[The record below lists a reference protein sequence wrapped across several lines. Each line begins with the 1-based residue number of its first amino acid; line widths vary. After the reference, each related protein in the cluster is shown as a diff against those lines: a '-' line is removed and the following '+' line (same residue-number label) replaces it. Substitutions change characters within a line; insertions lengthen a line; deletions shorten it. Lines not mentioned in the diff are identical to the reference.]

1 MDELIDHRYA
11 VWGYLMSAE
20 FGRVITAMIT
30 PMTSSGEVDLAQT
43 AELAEALVASG
54 TETIVSTGT
63 TGEAPTL
70 SEDEQFAVW
79 RATKDAV
86 GADVAV
92 IAGATDN
99 NTAASIA
106 RTRVATDMRLDGV
119 LLTVPAYNKPTQAGL
134 IAHFTAI
141 TEATSLPCMLY
152 NVPSRTALN
161 MTANTTIELS
171 RLPNVVGIKE
181 ASGDL
186 EQIAQIIE
194 RSPDDFMVWSG
205 NDSDTLPILGIGGY
219 GVVSVVSHLM
229 GRQVRAMIDAALS
242 GEHEAAAAMHRKMLP
257 LVDAVFCETSPSP
270 LKFALREIGFDAGP
284 PRLPLLEAAETAQA
298 QMRAELSHHTIDL
311 PIPTRA

>member
-1 MDELIDHRYA
+1 
-11 VWGYLMSAE
+11 MSAE

-43 AELAEALVASG
+43 GELAKALVASG

-70 SEDEQFAVW
+70 SDDEQFAVW

-86 GADVAV
+86 GADLTV

-99 NTAASIA
+99 DTAASIA
-106 RTRVATDMRLDGV
+106 RARVATEMGLDGV

-141 TEATSLPCMLY
+141 AAATSLPCMLY

-161 MTANTTIELS
+161 MTAATTIELS
-171 RLPNVVGIKE
+171 AVPNMVGIKE

-194 RSPDDFMVWSG
+194 HSPDDFGVWSG
-205 NDSDTLPILGIGGY
+205 NDGDTLPILAIGGF
-219 GVVSVVSHLM
+219 GVVSVASHLV
-229 GRQVRAMIDAALS
+229 GRQISAMIAASLA
-242 GEHEAAAAMHRKMLP
+242 GEHEAAAVMHRKMLP
-257 LVDAVFCETSPSP
+257 LVDAIFFESSPSP

-284 PRLPLLEAAETAQA
+284 PRLPLLEASEAAQA
-298 QMRAELSHHTIDL
+298 QMRAELSKQTIDL
-311 PIPTRA
+311 PVPTPLRGA